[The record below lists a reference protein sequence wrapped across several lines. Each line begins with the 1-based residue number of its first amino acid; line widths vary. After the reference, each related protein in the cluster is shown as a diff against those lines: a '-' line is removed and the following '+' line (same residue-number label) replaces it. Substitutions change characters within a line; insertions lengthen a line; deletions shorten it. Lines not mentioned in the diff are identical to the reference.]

1 MTSTTSVKLPPE
13 LKTRLGKVAR
23 KTGRSAHSVIIEAV
37 ERHTAYEER
46 MQTFIE
52 DAKAADAE
60 IEATGEVYAA
70 ADVHRWLD
78 QVAHR
83 RKARRPK
90 PCRK

>member
-13 LKTRLGKVAR
+13 LKARVAKVAR
-23 KTGRSAHSVIIEAV
+23 KAGRSTHSVIVEAV

-46 MQTFIE
+46 MQSFIA

-70 ADVHRWLD
+70 ADVHRWID
-78 QVAHR
+78 QLSR
-83 RKARRPK
+83 GRKTRRPK
-90 PCRK
+90 PCPK